1 MTEAGVDGFE
11 ALATDLAEAFSA
23 GVAAPWDDGA
33 FDALARRVFAWQFAH
48 NPTYRRYC
56 RDRGATPDTV
66 LGWTGIPP
74 VPTAAF
80 KHLDLAPGPL
90 EATFRTSGTTGGTE
104 RRGRHGVRSLALY
117 RAACLPNLETH
128 LVPEGGRLR
137 LLSLVPP
144 AAAAPESSLAR
155 MLEFARE
162 AFDDGRGGSFAAPS
176 GELDLPGFT
185 QALERAVDEGY
196 PVWVAGTA
204 FAFVHWM
211 DGVADGRVPR
221 VELPAGS
228 RVMETGGFKGRTREV
243 PGAVLYRGIEAT
255 LGVPPSWIVNEY
267 GMTELLSQFYDGV
280 AGAGPRPEP
289 GHRVH
294 RPPPWMRTRVL
305 DPVSLEPVAPGAPGI
320 LCHVDL
326 ANLGSVA
333 AVLTEDRG
341 VAVEGGGFRLL
352 GRMAGAEAR
361 GCSLTLEDLLSA
373 RSAAEPA

>member
-1 MTEAGVDGFE
+1 MTEAGADGFE
-11 ALATDLAEAFSA
+11 ALAADLAQAFAA
-23 GVAAPWDDGA
+23 GVATPWDDDA
-33 FDALARRVFAWQFAH
+33 FDAFARRVFAWQFAH
-48 NPTYRRYC
+48 NPTYRRFC
-56 RDRGATPDTV
+56 RDRGVTPDS
-66 LGWTGIPP
+66 LQAWTGIPP
-74 VPTAAF
+74 VPTSAF

-90 EATFRTSGTTGGTE
+90 EATFRTSGTTRGAE
-104 RRGRHGVRSLALY
+104 SRGRHGVRSLALY
-117 RAACLPNLETH
+117 RAACLPNLAAH
-128 LVPEGGRLR
+128 LVPDGGRLR

-162 AFDDGRGGSFAAPS
+162 AFDDGRGGSFVAPS
-176 GELDLPGFT
+176 GELDLPGFAH
-185 QALERAVDEGY
+185 ALERAVDEGY

-211 DGVADGRVPR
+211 DGVAEGRVGR
-221 VELPAGS
+221 VELPDGS
-228 RVMETGGFKGRTREV
+228 RVMETGGFKGRSREV
-243 PGAVLYRGIEAT
+243 PRAVLYRGIEAT
-255 LGVPPSWIVNEY
+255 LGVSPSWIVNEY

-289 GHRVH
+289 GERAH

-305 DPVSLEPVAPGAPGI
+305 DPVTLEPVDPGEPGI

-341 VAVEGGGFRLL
+341 VAVEDGGFRLL
-352 GRMAGAEAR
+352 GRAEGAEPR

-373 RSAAEPA
+373 RSAAEPV